1 MSGMR
6 ALMEF
11 AERRCE
17 GALIHWQR
25 LKTQCDE
32 ARQKLVL
39 LRQHHENYRNLLR
52 SGLEQ
57 GMAAISTNAYM
68 GFIGQIEAIVVRQEN
83 EIGNLEEA
91 CSRQWQV
98 LVDAR
103 REKRMYEI
111 LSERTA
117 AREAE
122 ARTRREQ
129 TEIDTLLQRTVKPS
143 L

>member
-1 MSGMR
+1 V
-6 ALMEF
+6 
-11 AERRCE
+11 
-17 GALIHWQR
+17 ALIHWQR
-25 LKTQCDE
+25 LKAQCDE
-32 ARQKLVL
+32 AQQKLVL
-39 LRQHHENYRNLLR
+39 LRQHRENYRNLLR
-52 SGLEQ
+52 SGLKQ
-57 GMAAISTNAYM
+57 GMAATSTNSYM

-103 REKRMYEI
+103 REKRMYEL

-122 ARTRREQ
+122 ARTRRGQ
-129 TEIDTLLQRTVKPS
+129 AEIDTLLQRRVKTS
-143 L
+143 W

>member
-6 ALMEF
+6 ALIEF

-25 LKTQCDE
+25 LKAQCDE
-32 ARQKLVL
+32 ARQKLLL

-52 SGLEQ
+52 SDFEH
-57 GMAAISTNAYM
+57 GMAATSTNAYV
-68 GFIGQIEAIVVRQEN
+68 GFIGQIEAIVVRQES
-83 EIGNLEEA
+83 EVGNLEEA
-91 CSRQWQV
+91 CGRQWQV

-103 REKRMYEI
+103 REKRMYEL

-122 ARTRREQ
+122 AQARRGQ
-129 TEIDTLLQRTVKPS
+129 TEIDRLLQRSVKAS